1 MVGRALRFVGQATVC
16 TTWFSRCDVVS
27 ICEVDLV
34 HVHSMCVG
42 VVPILIARV
51 STCHEHVLRVPSSN
65 NDLGTSVK

>member
-1 MVGRALRFVGQATVC
+1 
-16 TTWFSRCDVVS
+16 VS